1 MPEKPFKHDPVVAKM
16 VDRQMRNLEL
26 LRSQR
31 PPAPAQGPAVQ
42 DFITV
47 SRAVGSGGSEV
58 ARLLGERL
66 GWSVL
71 DKQIL
76 QHMAG
81 DDSVRERLYASMDE
95 RDLSWVEEAM
105 RAFLQAEF
113 VKNDY
118 FHRLAETVLA
128 TARQG
133 HAIFVGRGA
142 DLVLPRDLGL
152 RVRLVASHADCV
164 RRYAE
169 QNHLA
174 PDVAEREIAK
184 IEKEREQFIRTRFR
198 VDPARPDRYDVV
210 LNLSRLTVAGAVDVV
225 LAAMKARAPT
235 S

>member
-16 VDRQMRNLEL
+16 VERQMRNLEL
-26 LRSQR
+26 IRSQR
-31 PPAPAQGPAVQ
+31 PPQPSRGPAVQ

-47 SRAVGSGGSEV
+47 SRAVGSGGTEV

-66 GWSVL
+66 GWPVF
-71 DKQIL
+71 DRQIL
-76 QHMAG
+76 QEMAG
-81 DDSVRERLYASMDE
+81 DDGVRARLYASLDE

-118 FHRLAETVLA
+118 FHRLAEA
-128 TARQG
+128 IMSIARQG
-133 HAIFVGRGA
+133 HAVFVGRGA
-142 DLVLPRDLGL
+142 DLALPRHLGL
-152 RVRLVASHADCV
+152 RVRLVAGHADCV

-169 QNHLA
+169 QHHLTTEA
-174 PDVAEREIAK
+174 AEREITQ
-184 IEKEREQFIRTRFR
+184 IEREREEFVRSRFR
-198 VDPARPDRYDVV
+198 VDPAQPDRYDVV
-210 LNLSRLTVAGAVDVV
+210 LNLSRLTIPGAVDVV